1 MTADTALLLLDYQ
14 VALAQEGDLCLA
26 PPLAAQVRERD
37 VVATASR
44 VLAAA
49 RAAGVLVI
57 HVRLAFDPTYRLR
70 TNRLPRFEVY
80 PANGRMLAGSPE
92 AEIVAPLAPLDGEP
106 VVDKG
111 CVDPFVGTPL
121 RDVLAA
127 EGIGARGARRHR
139 HPPRRRVR
147 RPARLRQR
155 LAGERRRGH
164 VRRTRPRAARARR
177 HPNPAALRLGVGP
190 PTRSSG
196 AGHERG
202 ATTSSSSGAASP
214 ASRPRSRPA
223 RTVPASRCSSG
234 RSRRRPAAT
243 RATPRPT
250 CG

>member
-1 MTADTALLLLDYQ
+1 MTADPALLLLDYQ

-70 TNRLPRFEVY
+70 TNRLPRFEAY

-92 AEIVAPLAPLDGEP
+92 AEIVEPLAPRDGEP

-127 EGIGARGARRHR
+127 EGIA
-139 HPPRRRVR
+139 
-147 RPARLRQR
+147 
-155 LAGERRRGH
+155 H
-164 VRRTRPRAARARR
+164 VVVGGIATHLVVESAARHASDSGLQVSVVENMCAA
-177 HPNPAALRLGVGP
+177 PDPALHEHAVTRTLPLFGSVRTADEVVG
-190 PTRSSG
+190 SW
-196 AGHERG
+196 A
-202 ATTSSSSGAASP
+202 
-214 ASRPRSRPA
+214 
-223 RTVPASRCSSG
+223 
-234 RSRRRPAAT
+234 
-243 RATPRPT
+243 
-250 CG
+250 

>member
-92 AEIVAPLAPLDGEP
+92 AEIVEPLAPRDGEP

-127 EGIGARGARRHR
+127 EGIA
-139 HPPRRRVR
+139 
-147 RPARLRQR
+147 
-155 LAGERRRGH
+155 H
-164 VRRTRPRAARARR
+164 VVVGGIATHLVVESAARHASDSGLQVTVVENMCAA
-177 HPNPAALRLGVGP
+177 PDPALHEHAVTRTLPLFGSVRTADEVVG
-190 PTRSSG
+190 SW
-196 AGHERG
+196 A
-202 ATTSSSSGAASP
+202 
-214 ASRPRSRPA
+214 
-223 RTVPASRCSSG
+223 
-234 RSRRRPAAT
+234 
-243 RATPRPT
+243 
-250 CG
+250 

>member
-92 AEIVAPLAPLDGEP
+92 AEIVEPLAPRDGEP

-127 EGIGARGARRHR
+127 EGVA
-139 HPPRRRVR
+139 
-147 RPARLRQR
+147 
-155 LAGERRRGH
+155 H
-164 VRRTRPRAARARR
+164 VVVGGIATHLVVESAARHASDSGLQVTVVENMCAA
-177 HPNPAALRLGVGP
+177 PDPALHEHAVTRTLPLFGSVRTADEVVG
-190 PTRSSG
+190 SW
-196 AGHERG
+196 A
-202 ATTSSSSGAASP
+202 
-214 ASRPRSRPA
+214 
-223 RTVPASRCSSG
+223 
-234 RSRRRPAAT
+234 
-243 RATPRPT
+243 
-250 CG
+250 

>member
-49 RAAGVLVI
+49 RTAGVLVI
-57 HVRLAFDPTYRLR
+57 HVRLAFDPTYQLR

-80 PANGRMLAGSPE
+80 PTHGRMLAGSPE
-92 AEIVAPLAPLDGEP
+92 AQLIAPLAPRDGEP

-127 EGIGARGARRHR
+127 ERIAHVVLGGIATHL
-139 HPPRRRVR
+139 VV
-147 RPARLRQR
+147 
-155 LAGERRRGH
+155 ES
-164 VRRTRPRAARARR
+164 AARHASDTGLQVSVVEDMCAA
-177 HPNPAALRLGVGP
+177 PDPALHEHAI
-190 PTRSSG
+190 TRTLPLFGSV
-196 AGHERG
+196 
-202 ATTSSSSGAASP
+202 
-214 ASRPRSRPA
+214 
-223 RTVPASRCSSG
+223 RTADEVIGSWA
-234 RSRRRPAAT
+234 
-243 RATPRPT
+243 
-250 CG
+250 

>member
-49 RAAGVLVI
+49 RAAGVVVI

-92 AEIVAPLAPLDGEP
+92 AEIVAPLAPRDGEP

-127 EGIGARGARRHR
+127 EG
-139 HPPRRRVR
+139 
-147 RPARLRQR
+147 L
-155 LAGERRRGH
+155 GH
-164 VRRTRPRAARARR
+164 VVLGGIATHLVVESAARHASDSGLQVSVVEDMCAA
-177 HPNPAALRLGVGP
+177 PDPALHEHAV
-190 PTRSSG
+190 TRTLPLFG
-196 AGHERG
+196 AV
-202 ATTSSSSGAASP
+202 
-214 ASRPRSRPA
+214 
-223 RTVPASRCSSG
+223 RTADQVMGSWA
-234 RSRRRPAAT
+234 
-243 RATPRPT
+243 
-250 CG
+250 